1 MSQIHV
7 RDKNEPFSLRKLFF
21 YQSLENTRKM
31 SSKSYRSTR
40 SSGKEEISFEDAV
53 MTGLAKDGG
62 LFVPSVIP
70 RLPSEFLHKWKDL
83 TFEQLAFNIM
93 REYISESEI
102 PNDDLRS
109 LVERSYSTFR
119 AKEITPL
126 KPLDDKS
133 GLYLLELFH
142 GPTYAFKDVALQF
155 VGNLFEYF
163 LVRRN
168 AEIEDDKKRQKI
180 TVVGATSG
188 DTGSAAIYGL
198 RGKKDV
204 SVFIL
209 YPTGRISPIQ
219 EEQMTTVED
228 KNVHTFSVNGTF
240 DDCQDIVKQI
250 FGDGEFNAKYH
261 VGAVNSINWARIL
274 AQITYYFHSYFQLLK
289 MTSASGEAEV
299 KPRFV
304 VPSGNFGDILAGYSA
319 KSMGL
324 PVDKLV
330 IATNENDILDRFL
343 KTGRYEKDGEVKATF
358 SPAMDIVISSN
369 FERLLWYLIRD
380 NVTEGDDSKAGQTLD
395 EWMRQLRATGSVRA
409 PESVVSAARIDFNS
423 ERVTDSETAATIR
436 QVYTEDEE
444 HYVLDPHTAVGVA
457 ASLRHITRDAAS
469 GKTGIKYISL
479 STAHPAKFSDV
490 VNKALV
496 GVDNYSFEKD
506 VLPDDLKALAEKEK
520 RIILI
525 KEASLSEV
533 KARII
538 AELAKESTT

>member
-1 MSQIHV
+1 
-7 RDKNEPFSLRKLFF
+7 
-21 YQSLENTRKM
+21 
-31 SSKSYRSTR
+31 
-40 SSGKEEISFEDAV
+40 

-70 RLPSEFLHKWKDL
+70 KLPSDFLTKWKDL

-93 REYISESEI
+93 REYIAESEI

-109 LVERSYSTFR
+109 LVEKSYSTFR
-119 AKEITPL
+119 AEDITPL
-126 KPLDDKS
+126 KSLDAKS
-133 GLYLLELFH
+133 GLYILELFH

-168 AEIEDDKKRQKI
+168 AGITDPSKREKI

-228 KNVHTFSVNGTF
+228 PNVHTFSVKGTF

-250 FGDGEFNAKYH
+250 FGDQEFNEKYH

-274 AQITYYFHSYFQLLK
+274 AQVTYYFFSYFQLLK
-289 MTSASGEAEV
+289 AEKV
-299 KPRFV
+299 STPSELKARFV
-304 VPSGNFGDILAGYSA
+304 VPSGNFGDILAGYYA

-324 PVDKLV
+324 PADKLI

-358 SPAMDIVISSN
+358 SPAMDILISSN

-380 NVTEGDDSKAGQTLD
+380 NLANGDDEKAGETLND
-395 EWMRQLRATGSVRA
+395 WMQQLKLTGSVSA
-409 PESVVSAARIDFNS
+409 PESVTTAAKVDFDS
-423 ERVTDSETAATIR
+423 ERVTDSETAATIK
-436 QVYTEDEE
+436 QIYIEDAGN
-444 HYVLDPHTAVGVA
+444 YVLDPHTAVGVA
-457 ASLRHITRDAAS
+457 TSLRHIERDAAS
-469 GKTGIKYISL
+469 GSEGVKYISL
-479 STAHPAKFSDV
+479 STAHPAKFSEV
-490 VNKALV
+490 VNKALL
-496 GVDNYSFEKD
+496 GVEGYSFDRD
-506 VLPDDLKALAEKEK
+506 VLPDELKALSSKEK

-525 KEASLSEV
+525 DEPSLSKV
-533 KARII
+533 KATII
-538 AELAKESTT
+538 AELAKENI

>member
-1 MSQIHV
+1 
-7 RDKNEPFSLRKLFF
+7 
-21 YQSLENTRKM
+21 M
-31 SSKSYRSTR
+31 SSQSYRSTR
-40 SSGKEEISFEDAV
+40 SSTPQSLSFEDAV

-70 RLPSEFLHKWKDL
+70 KLPSDFLTAWKDL

-93 REYISESEI
+93 REYISETEI

-109 LVERSYSTFR
+109 LVKRSYSTFR
-119 AKEITPL
+119 AEEVTPL
-126 KPLDDKS
+126 KPLDAKS
-133 GLYLLELFH
+133 GLYILELFH

-168 AEIEDDKKRQKI
+168 AGIQDPNKRQKI

-228 KNVHTFSVNGTF
+228 PNVHTFSVKGTF

-250 FGDGEFNAKYH
+250 FGDKEFNDKYH

-274 AQITYYFHSYFQLLK
+274 AQVTYYFYSYFQLLK
-289 MTSASGEAEV
+289 SVDPSEV
-299 KPRFV
+299 SSLKPRFV
-304 VPSGNFGDILAGYSA
+304 VPSGNFGDILAGYYA

-324 PVDKLV
+324 PADKLI

-358 SPAMDIVISSN
+358 SPAMDILISSN

-380 NVTEGDDSKAGQTLD
+380 NLTDGDDEKAGNTLND
-395 EWMRQLRATGSVRA
+395 WMTQLKSTGSVCA
-409 PESVVSAARIDFNS
+409 PDSVTSAARRDFDS
-423 ERVTDSETAATIR
+423 ERVTDSETAATIK
-436 QVYTEDEE
+436 QIYVEDADN
-444 HYVLDPHTAVGVA
+444 YVLDPHTAVGVA
-457 ASLRHITRDAAS
+457 TSLRHIQRDADS
-469 GKTGIKYISL
+469 GIKGVKYISL
-479 STAHPAKFSDV
+479 STAHPAKFSEV
-490 VNKALV
+490 VNKALL
-496 GVDNYSFEKD
+496 GVENYSFDKD
-506 VLPDDLKALAEKEK
+506 VLPDELRALATKQK
-520 RIILI
+520 RILLI
-525 KEASLSEV
+525 DEPSLSSV
-533 KARII
+533 KAHII
-538 AELAKESTT
+538 AELAKENDI

>member
-1 MSQIHV
+1 
-7 RDKNEPFSLRKLFF
+7 
-21 YQSLENTRKM
+21 
-31 SSKSYRSTR
+31 
-40 SSGKEEISFEDAV
+40 
-53 MTGLAKDGG
+53 
-62 LFVPSVIP
+62 
-70 RLPSEFLHKWKDL
+70 
-83 TFEQLAFNIM
+83 
-93 REYISESEI
+93 
-102 PNDDLRS
+102 
-109 LVERSYSTFR
+109 
-119 AKEITPL
+119 
-126 KPLDDKS
+126 
-133 GLYLLELFH
+133 
-142 GPTYAFKDVALQF
+142 
-155 VGNLFEYF
+155 
-163 LVRRN
+163 RN

-304 VPSGNFGDILAGYSA
+304 VPSGNFGDILAGYYA

-324 PVDKLV
+324 PVDKLI

-395 EWMRQLRATGSVRA
+395 EWMRQLKATGSVRA

-423 ERVTDSETAATIR
+423 E
-436 QVYTEDEE
+436 
-444 HYVLDPHTAVGVA
+444 
-457 ASLRHITRDAAS
+457 
-469 GKTGIKYISL
+469 
-479 STAHPAKFSDV
+479 
-490 VNKALV
+490 
-496 GVDNYSFEKD
+496 
-506 VLPDDLKALAEKEK
+506 
-520 RIILI
+520 
-525 KEASLSEV
+525 
-533 KARII
+533 
-538 AELAKESTT
+538 